1 MFTENPAVITA
12 IVSVISLLIIA
23 AGGAYWLGRL
33 SNRVDRLE
41 EKVDQLDAKVD
52 RLDAKV
58 DRQFSELRSEMR
70 EEMRLVNQ
78 RVDQLDA
85 KFDRRFDDLRS
96 ELIAEMR
103 RGNQQLLLA
112 LVNHQHA
119 ADGETIF
126 RVPVAAE

>member
-1 MFTENPAVITA
+1 MLTENPAVITA

-52 RLDAKV
+52 RMDAKF
-58 DRQFSELRSEMR
+58 DQRLIELRSELR
-70 EEMRLVNQ
+70 EEIR
-78 RVDQLDA
+78 QLDE
-85 KFDRRFDDLRS
+85 KVDRRFDELRS
-96 ELIAEMR
+96 ELLEEMR

-112 LVNHQHA
+112 LANHRHDD
-119 ADGETIF
+119 DGYPVF
-126 RVPVAAE
+126 RMPVAAE

>member
-58 DRQFSELRSEMR
+58 DRRVDELRAEIH
-70 EEMRLVNQ
+70 
-78 RVDQLDA
+78 QLDA
-85 KFDRRFDDLRS
+85 KFDRRLDELRS

>member
-1 MFTENPAVITA
+1 MITVDATVITA
-12 IVSVISLLIIA
+12 IVGILSLLIVAI
-23 AGGAYWLGRL
+23 GGAYWLGRL

-52 RLDAKV
+52 RQFIELRAEIHHLDAKV
-58 DRQFSELRSEMR
+58 DRRVDELR
-70 EEMRLVNQ
+70 EEIR
-78 RVDQLDA
+78 QLDA
-85 KFDRRFDDLRS
+85 KFDRRIDELRS
-96 ELIAEMR
+96 ELLAEMR

-112 LVNHQHA
+112 LTNHQHA

>member
-52 RLDAKV
+52 R
-58 DRQFSELRSEMR
+58 QFIELRNEFR
-70 EEMRLVNQ
+70 EEIR
-78 RVDQLDA
+78 QLDA
-85 KFDRRFDDLRS
+85 KFDRRFN
-96 ELIAEMR
+96 ELAEEMR
-103 RGNQQLLLA
+103 RGNQQLLLT
-112 LVNHQHA
+112 LVNHRHDT
-119 ADGETIF
+119 DGYPVF
-126 RVPVAAE
+126 RMPVAAE